1 VVSEFPIT
9 MHAAVLTAILFAL
22 TGVCAA
28 QASSLL
34 GAGRAN
40 AWRLTIALAVLALW
54 VHGFGPGLKHGLR
67 PWFLAAGA
75 VGFGLGG
82 WCAMQAL
89 RHGGST
95 LALLVIECVA
105 ALAATAIGWLALGAA
120 LHGPQ
125 LGWLALI
132 LIGVILGASPGPL
145 PALPRPLLHRACAFA
160 IAAGCFQAV
169 SINLSKHGFNLLEP
183 TAVPVTPVEAA
194 YQRLWGGFAA
204 ALVIHWLIRWRTRG
218 RLAAPVCKAP
228 FPASPL
234 PAPAWVTLNA
244 LFGPVLGV
252 TCLMWAVSLVRNPGL
267 VQTVAATATLFSI
280 PAARWLEGARPRL
293 SYYLGVTIA
302 LAGVAGLLTA

>member
-1 VVSEFPIT
+1 

-40 AWRLTIALAVLALW
+40 AWRLAVALGILALW
-54 VHGFGPGLKHGLR
+54 VHGFGPGLPHGLR
-67 PWFLAAGA
+67 EWFLAAGA

-82 WCAMQAL
+82 FCAMQAL

-105 ALAATAIGWLALGAA
+105 ALAATAIGWLVLGAA

-125 LGWLALI
+125 LAWMAI
-132 LIGVILGASPGPL
+132 IMTGVVLGASPGPL
-145 PALPRPLLHRACAFA
+145 PALPRPLLRRACAFA
-160 IAAGCFQAV
+160 IAAGCFQAI
-169 SINLSKHGFNLLEP
+169 SINLSKIGFNLLDNS
-183 TAVPVTPVEAA
+183 ANAVTPVEAA

-204 ALVIHWLIRWRTRG
+204 ALLIHGAIRWRTRG
-218 RLAAPVCKAP
+218 RHAPPGSKAP
-228 FPASPL
+228 FPPSLL

-267 VQTVAATATLFSI
+267 VQTVAATATLLSI
-280 PAARWLEGARPRL
+280 PAARWIEGARPRL
-293 SYYLGVTIA
+293 TYYLGAALA
-302 LAGVAGLLTA
+302 LAGVAGLLLA

>member
-1 VVSEFPIT
+1 
-9 MHAAVLTAILFAL
+9 MHAAILTAILFAL

-28 QASSLL
+28 QASSML
-34 GAGRAN
+34 GANRAN
-40 AWRLTIALAVLALW
+40 AWRLAVALGILALW

-67 PWFLAAGA
+67 PWFLVAGA

-105 ALAATAIGWLALGAA
+105 ALAATAIGWLVLGAA

-125 LGWLALI
+125 LAWMAVI
-132 LIGVILGASPGPL
+132 LTGVVLGASPGPL
-145 PALPRPLLHRACAFA
+145 PALPRPLLRRACVFA
-160 IAAGCFQAV
+160 MAAGCFQAA
-169 SINLSKHGFNLLEP
+169 SINLSKHGFNLLER
-183 TAVPVTPVEAA
+183 PVTPVEAA

-204 ALVIHWLIRWRTRG
+204 ALLIHGLIRWSARG
-218 RLAAPVCKAP
+218 RRDPPAPMAP
-228 FPASPL
+228 FPPSLL

-267 VQTVAATATLFSI
+267 VQTVAASATLLSI
-280 PAARWLEGARPRL
+280 PAARPLEGARPRL
-293 SYYLGVTIA
+293 SYFLGVTLA
-302 LAGVAGLLTA
+302 LAGVAGLLLA